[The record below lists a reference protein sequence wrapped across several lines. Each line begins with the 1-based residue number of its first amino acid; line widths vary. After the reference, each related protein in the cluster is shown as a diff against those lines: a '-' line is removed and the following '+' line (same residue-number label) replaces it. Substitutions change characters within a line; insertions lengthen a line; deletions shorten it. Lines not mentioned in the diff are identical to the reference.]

1 MRLLLLVLLPLA
13 VWTTAG
19 AETFR
24 YAQPPLGRLVFNQIV
39 DGEVSAPLRMPKI
52 GQYYAELILEPG
64 EGETDVVLSAP
75 LALDLDVS
83 VARREHPLLNRSV
96 SVSFAPG
103 ERFKTLFWL
112 NVPDHLPNRTNLE
125 MHVSVRNLD
134 HAQLGKAKVRVQ
146 LTRKIEFSPIL
157 VR

>member
-1 MRLLLLVLLPLA
+1 M
-13 VWTTAG
+13 
-19 AETFR
+19 
-24 YAQPPLGRLVFNQIV
+24 
-39 DGEVSAPLRMPKI
+39 
-52 GQYYAELILEPG
+52 
-64 EGETDVVLSAP
+64 VLSAP

-134 HAQLGKAKVRVQ
+134 AQLGKAKVRVQ
-146 LTRKIEFSPIL
+146 LTRKMSSFRRSSSASRDCVKHIASL
-157 VR
+157 RGRRD